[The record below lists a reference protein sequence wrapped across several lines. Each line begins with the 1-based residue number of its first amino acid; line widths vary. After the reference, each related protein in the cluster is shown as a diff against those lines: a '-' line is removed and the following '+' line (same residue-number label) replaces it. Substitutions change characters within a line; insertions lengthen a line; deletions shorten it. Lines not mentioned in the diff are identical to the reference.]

1 MSLSLSSQFA
11 FRTLAA
17 NEQLIAVGYR
27 LVVEGCAVIADAG
40 MDASSQVL
48 IDQITRPRKPV
59 YISLIDGLAA
69 YFQHRD
75 VEGSAS
81 PIKYDDV
88 AAIPGSLQM
97 RKQGGRRFLDDS
109 VNPYARK

>member
-1 MSLSLSSQFA
+1 MNFGRRRQLA

-17 NEQLIAVGYR
+17 NEQLIAIGYR
-27 LVVEGCAVIADAG
+27 LVVEGCAVIADSG
-40 MDASSQVL
+40 VDASSQIL

-69 YFQHRD
+69 DLQHRD

-97 RKQGGRRFLDDS
+97 AK
-109 VNPYARK
+109 

>member
-1 MSLSLSSQFA
+1 MSFRRSSQFA

-17 NEQLIAVGYR
+17 NEQLIAVGYG
-27 LVVEGCAVIADAG
+27 LVVEGCAVIADAR

-69 YFQHRD
+69 DLQHGD

-81 PIKYDDV
+81 PIKHDDV

-97 RKQGGRRFLDDS
+97 AKQSGCRFLDDS
-109 VNPYARK
+109 VNPYARN